1 MTITTKMP
9 FRKSQAEPEILAF
22 REEDVH
28 RTQARLKGRTVLV
41 PEIDLNAYRFHAVID
56 WVELRFVLGHDTQ
69 FQYLQDAVKQKSGR
83 KPYVKAIKP
92 RPGGVSDTFDVRF
105 QEPAS
110 IRAVLEICDKVENA
124 YGLKS
129 RPEVVGLEV
138 SVDAY
143 PAKPSDSARA
153 QILGVIQ
160 RTIFTDRD
168 IWTDQFARPRFQFE
182 SKETAQ
188 DEESPEEFHDDE
200 DNSEEDSAVEDCAD
214 EGVVAKKKK
223 RKSPYIAPDPD
234 PKKAE
239 GKSAFNPEHFE
250 VMPLDATIYLG
261 REFSPVMIRIMDK
274 IIDRQNRKAGTWED
288 LTDDRKR
295 ARIEV
300 TLNDVELKKLGIGT
314 VDDLCGLNF
323 RKLQK
328 KYFQFMLPTFEKAG
342 SGKMTGK
349 GARLAWWAAWRQEVF
364 KRSGVVGV
372 MAMDNE
378 REKFRMMKLP
388 DLKTLLRRLGRPFRM
403 KRTGTGT
410 TQQMMAYEALNEKVA
425 VALRSLGEREA
436 RAMKVVDAEDA

>member
-1 MTITTKMP
+1 M
-9 FRKSQAEPEILAF
+9 KSNAQPEILTF

-41 PEIDLNAYRFHAVID
+41 PEIDLNAYRFRAVID
-56 WVELRFVLGHDTQ
+56 WVKLRFVVGRNTQ
-69 FQYLQDAVKQKSGR
+69 FPYLQDAIEKELGR
-83 KPYVKAIKP
+83 RCYVEPIKP
-92 RPGGVSDTFDVRF
+92 GPGGVSDTFDVVF

-110 IRAVLEICDKVENA
+110 IQALREICDKVEDA

-129 RPEVVGLEV
+129 RPEVVGIEV

-143 PAKPSDSARA
+143 PSMPSDSARA
-153 QILGVIQ
+153 QILGVMQ

-168 IWTDQFARPRFQFE
+168 IWSAKNDRQRFVFG
-182 SKETAQ
+182 SNDNAQ
-188 DEESPEEFHDDE
+188 DEG
-200 DNSEEDSAVEDCAD
+200 NAD
-214 EGVVAKKKK
+214 EFRNDENSASESDAAKKKTT
-223 RKSPYIAPDPD
+223 RYVAPDPD
-234 PKKAE
+234 PEKAK

-250 VMPLDATIYLG
+250 AMPVDATVYLG
-261 REFSPVMIRIMDK
+261 PKGGPVMIRVMDK
-274 IIDRQNRKAGTWED
+274 IMDQQNRKAGTRED
-288 LTDDRKR
+288 LAEDRKR

-300 TLNDVELKKLGIGT
+300 MLRGAELKRLGIGT

-328 KYFQFMLPTFEKAG
+328 KYFQFMLPTFEKAS

-349 GARLAWWAAWRQEVF
+349 DALLAERAAWRKKVF
-364 KRSGVVGV
+364 TRSGVVGV

-378 REKFRMMKLP
+378 RERFRMMQLP
-388 DLKTLLRRLGRPFRM
+388 DLKTLLRRLGRPFRT

-436 RAMKVVDAEDA
+436 RAMKVVEAEDV